1 MLNPRRIATALGL
14 LGTTVAVAA
23 SPAVATAASTLPQG
37 SEPVHL
43 DPADF
48 STRIDNPYFP
58 LVPGDRYIYRETDA
72 EGAKQRVVVNVTN
85 KTKLIANGITARVV
99 HDRVTERG
107 KVVED
112 TFDWYAQD
120 SDGNVWYLGEDTVE
134 CKKGKIKSHSGAFEA
149 GVDGA
154 QPGVIMPANPEPG
167 LTYRQEYYAG
177 KAEDK
182 GQIVSLHEQAEV
194 PFGHFPDVLMTKD
207 LNPLE
212 PKVLEFKFYA
222 KGIGPVEAIAVSGGT
237 DREELKR
244 VKHDRKA
251 KLPSQSK
258 RCVT

>member
-1 MLNPRRIATALGL
+1 MFSTRRIGIALGL
-14 LGTTVAVAA
+14 LGVSVALAA
-23 SPAVATAASTLPQG
+23 SPGLAAASTLPQG
-37 SEPVHL
+37 SEPVNL

-72 EGAKQRVVVNVTN
+72 EGAKQRVVVNVTDR
-85 KTKLIANGITARVV
+85 TKQIANGITARVV
-99 HDRVTERG
+99 HDRVTEKG
-107 KVVED
+107 QVVED

-120 SDGNVWYLGEDTVE
+120 SDGNVWYMGEDTVE

-167 LTYRQEYYAG
+167 QQYRQEYYAG
-177 KAEDK
+177 HAEDK
-182 GQIVSLHEQAEV
+182 AEIVSLHEQAEV

-207 LNPLE
+207 LNPLD

-237 DREELKR
+237 DREELVK
-244 VKHDRKA
+244 VKHNRATD
-251 KLPSQSK
+251 LPAK
-258 RCVT
+258 RCR

>member
-1 MLNPRRIATALGL
+1 MLYPKRIAMALGL
-14 LGTTVAVAA
+14 LGATVAIAA

-37 SEPVHL
+37 SEPVNL

-58 LVPGDRYIYRETDA
+58 LVPGDKYIYRETDA
-72 EGAKQRVVVNVTN
+72 EGAKQRVVVSVSH

-99 HDRVTERG
+99 HDRVTEKG

-120 SDGNVWYLGEDTVE
+120 SDGNVWYLGENTVE
-134 CKKGKIKSHSGAFEA
+134 CKKGKIKSHSGQFEA

-167 LTYRQEYYAG
+167 QQYRQEYYAG
-177 KAEDK
+177 NAEDK
-182 GQIVSLHEQAEV
+182 AEIVSLHEQAEV

-207 LNPLE
+207 LNPLD

-222 KGIGPVEAIAVSGGT
+222 KGVGPVEAIAVSGGT
-237 DREELKR
+237 DREELVK
-244 VKHDRKA
+244 VKHDKQIKFPA
-251 KLPSQSK
+251 K
-258 RCVT
+258 RCR

>member
-1 MLNPRRIATALGL
+1 MLNPRRRIGIALGL
-14 LGTTVAVAA
+14 LGATLAIAVSPAMAAA
-23 SPAVATAASTLPQG
+23 SKLPQG
-37 SEPVHL
+37 SEPVNL
-43 DPADF
+43 DPAEF
-48 STRIDNPYFP
+48 STQIDNPYFP

-72 EGAKQRVVVNVTN
+72 EGAKQRVVVSVSHE
-85 KTKLIANGITARVV
+85 TKLIANGITARVV
-99 HDRVTERG
+99 HDRVTEKG

-120 SDGNVWYLGEDTVE
+120 SDGNVWYLGENTVE

-167 LTYRQEYYAG
+167 LQYRQEYYAG

-182 GQIVSLHEQAEV
+182 AEIVSLHEQAQV

-207 LNPLE
+207 LNPLD

-237 DREELKR
+237 DREELVK
-244 VKHDRKA
+244 VKHDRPIKF
-251 KLPSQSK
+251 PDK
-258 RCVT
+258 RCR